1 LVFYADINMF
11 NSDGDLFNSEI
22 KQALLLVN
30 KPA

>member
-1 LVFYADINMF
+1 MF
-11 NSDGDLFNSEI
+11 NSDADLFNSKI